1 MSISPGP
8 NTGGAYPSAL
18 SSSTTFYKYE
28 PFSFTFTGGSN
39 FAVSGTLAG
48 YCTVST
54 SNAVFSAA
62 VTGTGTIA
70 GTALTLTSGGP
81 FVAGSFITGV
91 ASGTYIVSV
100 TNSSN
105 YVVSPS
111 QTVSSPTSITQNNGF
126 QTVGSVSGETLT
138 VTSTGGTLTYRIY
151 INNGR
156 FIVTPTLTS
165 IVLYQNEPISNTLRI
180 LGLNASNITF
190 TAQTL
195 MCNAYTTPT
204 LPSSLLTFTPSND
217 RLNFILAGSSTNV
230 SASSNYYIIG
240 SNSTNGYVVTTTF
253 SIQVSNERMYMLSSN
268 TNVSLTIGTAL
279 APPYPTFE
287 VITPLTTPV
296 GTQVSFG
303 SFNLPPGLSLLSV
316 ASNKVS
322 IVGIPVYTSNTTF
335 LSTVTAATY
344 GLAMLTAS
352 STISFGYNSSV
363 IFTSPST
370 ATFYSN
376 VPNSI
381 TNTAVL
387 FPISNTITYTS
398 TALSGFTLGATT
410 GILSGT
416 ATSNVT
422 IPITATSGLISN
434 VQSVNISVLPVSV
447 SYTISPSSTITN
459 IVGQTITPVTI
470 TFSSPAYS
478 GICVQGTPVYSGLPL
493 GLTAQFSG
501 STVTLTGIAYVVATN
516 QPITVTITT
525 PDGTLKTA
533 TLYYTFTSDT
543 FTTTIYPTSLSF
555 QQNALIT
562 PIQFSVVTASQ
573 VPITYFYGSG
583 VPSGLYV
590 TPGGTLQGT
599 PTTPTA
605 LTALTGVY
613 ATNGY
618 SSNQVTS
625 GLSYSVKS
633 DTAHILS
640 SPFATALTVSSPVAT
655 IATTTQ
661 TTSGLSLSNEYFN
674 PAVGFKQP
682 NTMTFLTYP
691 YGLIV
696 SPLSITGTLG
706 TCTYPDDIVLPAYTT
721 IYGTFNPNAI
731 PVVLALSNSNP
742 QVINRFIIGQ
752 RPYGFNVYCDFGT
765 STFSNIASYGILGQE
780 KTNPHS
786 FVITSNATSTLSNW
800 SGNIVIANGDS
811 QLIVGST
818 GTPFTFNV
826 TDDFGGGGARYCIY
840 DASNLQRW
848 IALSMNTGYIW
859 TSPTPDL
866 RNANWN
872 QFVVGGTIP
881 AVLAGVGSGI
891 VMRMYGTTLLLGGAT
906 PNTLVQTTITP
917 STVGPLTFS
926 NVTSNII
933 SSVYDI
939 ATGPVV
945 VAAGR
950 VNPASLY
957 PTTSI
962 QYSYDGTTWL
972 PTIGSFNTLTTNVV
986 YGNSKL
992 TYPWLALGSNGATPG
1007 VAYSSDGITWTQS
1020 QYLFAIGTTLGPL
1033 QFDGTYWCFFGTSN
1047 STFTL
1052 YQHDALGTTM
1062 DTWTSTTPSFSDS
1075 GITALYT
1082 FPTPIYTIVGTPNP
1096 VVYAGATP
1104 TGPVITPASQ
1114 TVLIYQYVPISS
1126 VTFSSSDL
1134 TAVYFLGSALPPG
1147 MTFDAATATIS
1158 GLSVQ
1163 LGTFVVAIY
1172 AQSSSGVSVVTVTFI
1187 VSRATILAKTP
1198 NAASYTSFVREKV
1211 TADSATSAINNHTTP
1226 FEVGP
1231 FALPRPPAIITAPEI
1246 CCDTT
1251 VKNN

>member
-18 SSSTTFYKYE
+18 ASGTTFYKYE
-28 PFSFTFTGGSN
+28 PFSFTFTGGST

-70 GTALTLTSGGP
+70 GMALTLTSGGP
-81 FVAGSFITGV
+81 FIAGSFITGV

-111 QTVSSPTSITQNNGF
+111 QTVSSPTTITQNNGF
-126 QTVGSVSGETLT
+126 QTVGSVAGETLT

-156 FIVTPTLTS
+156 FIVTPNLTS

-217 RLNFILAGSSTNV
+217 RLNFILAGSSTNI

-240 SNSTNGYVVTTTF
+240 SNSTNGYVVTTSF
-253 SIQVSNERMYMLSSN
+253 SIQVSNERIYMLNSN
-268 TNVSLTIGTAL
+268 TNISLTIGNAL
-279 APPYPTFE
+279 VPPYPTFE
-287 VITPLTTPV
+287 VLTPLTTPV
-296 GTQVSFG
+296 GTQVLFG
-303 SFNLPPGLSLLSV
+303 SSNLPPGLSLVSV

-322 IVGIPVYTSNTTF
+322 IQGIPTYPSNTTF
-335 LSTVTAATY
+335 SSTVTATVY
-344 GLAMLTAS
+344 GLGLLTAS

-363 IFTSPST
+363 IFTSPSS

-376 VPNSI
+376 VPNSF

-387 FPISNTITYTS
+387 FPVSNAITYTS

-410 GILSGT
+410 GIVSGT

-434 VQSVNISVLPVSV
+434 VQSVSITVLPVSV
-447 SYTISPSSTITN
+447 TATISPSSTINN
-459 IVGQTITPVTI
+459 IIGQTITPVTI

-478 GICVQGTPVYSGLPL
+478 GSCVQGTPVYSGVPL
-493 GLTAQFSG
+493 GLITAFSG
-501 STVTLTGIAYVVATN
+501 STVTISGIAYVVATN
-516 QPITVTITT
+516 QPIAITITT
-525 PDGTLKTA
+525 PDGTPKTA
-533 TLYYTFTSDT
+533 TLYYTFTIDT

-562 PIQFSVVTASQ
+562 TIQFSVATASQ

-583 VPSGLYV
+583 LPPGLYV

-605 LTALTGVY
+605 LTSLTGVY

-618 SSNQVTS
+618 SSNQVTT
-625 GLSYSVKS
+625 GLSYSVTA

-640 SPFATALTVSSPVAT
+640 SPIATALTVSSTVPT
-655 IATTTQ
+655 ITTTTQ
-661 TTSGLSLSNEYFN
+661 TISGLSLSNTYFN
-674 PAVGFKQP
+674 TTVGSNQP

-691 YGLIV
+691 YGLVV
-696 SPLSITGTLG
+696 SPLSITGTIG
-706 TCTYPDDIVLPAYTT
+706 TCTYPNDIVLPAYTT
-721 IYGTFNPNAI
+721 VYGTFNPNAI
-731 PVVLALSNSNP
+731 PVVFGLSNSNP
-742 QVINRFIIGQ
+742 QVINRFVIGE
-752 RPYGFNVYCDFGT
+752 RAYGFNVYCDFGT
-765 STFSNIASYGILGQE
+765 STFSNIASYGTQAQPKE
-780 KTNPHS
+780 HPHTCI
-786 FVITSNATSTLSNW
+786 ITSNATSALSNW
-800 SGNIVIANGDS
+800 TGNIVITNGDT
-811 QLIVGST
+811 QMIVGSK
-818 GTPFTFNV
+818 GTPFTFN
-826 TDDFGGGGARYCIY
+826 TTSSFGGAGVRYCTY

-848 IALSMNTGYIW
+848 IALSMDSRYMWI
-859 TSPTPDL
+859 SPTPELDPSTWTTL
-866 RNANWN
+866 SI
-872 QFVVGGTIP
+872 GGTLP
-881 AVLAGVGSGI
+881 TLLSGVGSGYI
-891 VMRMYGTTLLLGGAT
+891 VRMYRTTLLVGGAS
-906 PNTLVQTTITP
+906 PSPLVQTTITP
-917 STVGPLTFS
+917 TTIGPLTFS
-926 NVTSNII
+926 NVTNII

-939 ATGPVV
+939 AVGPVV
-945 VAAGR
+945 VASGQI
-950 VNPASLY
+950 NPPS
-957 PTTSI
+957 TISM
-962 QYSYDGTTWL
+962 QYSYDGIAWL
-972 PTIGSFNTLTTNVV
+972 PTVGSFNTLTTNVA

-992 TYPWLALGSNGATPG
+992 VYPWLALGSNGATPR
-1007 VAYSSDGITWTQS
+1007 VAYSSNGINWIQS
-1020 QYLFAIGTTLGPL
+1020 QYSFAVGTTLGPL
-1033 QFDGTYWCFFGTSN
+1033 QFDGSYWCFFGTSN

-1052 YQHDALGTTM
+1052 YQHDALDTTM

-1082 FPTPIYTIVGTPNP
+1082 FPTPIYTIVGTPKP

-1104 TGPVITPASQ
+1104 SGPAITPASQ
-1114 TVLIYQYVPISS
+1114 TVLIYQYVPITP
-1126 VTFSSSDL
+1126 VTFTSSSA
-1134 TAVYFLGSALPPG
+1134 AVYFLGSDLPPG
-1147 MTFDAATATIS
+1147 MTFTASTATIA

-1163 LGTFVVAIY
+1163 LGTFVVTIY
-1172 AQSSSGVSVVTVTFI
+1172 AQTSSGISVVTVTFI
-1187 VSRATILAKTP
+1187 VSRPTILAKTP
-1198 NAASYTSFVREKV
+1198 NAASYTSFIREKV

-1231 FALPRPPAIITAPEI
+1231 FMLPRPPVTTTAPEI

>member
-8 NTGGAYPSAL
+8 NTGGVYPSTLISGA
-18 SSSTTFYKYE
+18 TFYKYE

-39 FAVSGTLAG
+39 FTVSGTLAG
-48 YCTVST
+48 YCTATT

-62 VTGTGTIA
+62 VTGSGTIA

-81 FVAGSFITGV
+81 FIAGSFITGV
-91 ASGTYIVSV
+91 ATGTYIVSV

-105 YVVSPS
+105 YVVFPS
-111 QTVSSPTSITQNNGF
+111 QTVSTPTTITQNNGF

-151 INNGR
+151 VNNGR
-156 FIVTPTLTS
+156 FIVTPNIAS

-195 MCNAYTTPT
+195 ICNTYTTPT
-204 LPSSLLTFTPSND
+204 LPSALLTFTPSND
-217 RLNFILAGSSTNV
+217 KLNFLLSGSSTNV

-240 SNSTNGYVVTTTF
+240 SNSTNGYVVTTSF

-268 TNVSLTIGTAL
+268 TNVSLTIGNAL
-279 APPYPTFE
+279 VPPYPTFE
-287 VITPLTTPV
+287 VLTPLTTPV

-303 SFNLPPGLSLLSV
+303 SSNLPPGLSLVSV

-322 IVGIPVYTSNTTF
+322 IQGTPTYPSNTTF
-335 LSTVTAATY
+335 TSIVTAATY
-344 GLAMLTAS
+344 GLAMITAS

-387 FPISNTITYTS
+387 FPVSNAITYTS
-398 TALSGFTLGATT
+398 TALSGFTLGGTT
-410 GILSGT
+410 GVLSGT

-434 VQSVNISVLPVSV
+434 VQSVSITVLPVSV
-447 SYTISPSSTITN
+447 TATISPSSTINN
-459 IVGQTITPVTI
+459 IIGQTITPVTI

-478 GICVQGTPVYSGLPL
+478 GSCVQGTPVYSGVPL
-493 GLTAQFSG
+493 GLTTAFSG
-501 STVTLTGIAYVVATN
+501 STVTISGIAYVVATN
-516 QPITVTITT
+516 QPIAITITT
-525 PDGTLKTA
+525 PDGTQKTA
-533 TLYYTFTSDT
+533 TVYYTFTSDT

-562 PIQFSVVTASQ
+562 PIQFSVATASQ

-583 VPSGLYV
+583 LPPGLYV

-605 LTALTGVY
+605 LTSLDGVY

-618 SSNQVTS
+618 SSNQVTA
-625 GLSYSVKS
+625 GLSYSVTA
-633 DTAHILS
+633 DTAHIAS
-640 SPFATALTVSSPVAT
+640 SPFATALTVSSTVPT
-655 IATTTQ
+655 ITTTTQ

-674 PAVGFKQP
+674 PAVGSNEP
-682 NTMTFLTYP
+682 NTMTFLTYS
-691 YGLIV
+691 YGLVV
-696 SPLSITGTLG
+696 SPLSISGTLG

-721 IYGTFNPNAI
+721 VYGTFNPNAI
-731 PVVLALSNSNP
+731 PVVFGLSNTNP
-742 QVINRFIIGQ
+742 QVINRFVLGQ
-752 RPYGFNVYCDFGT
+752 TQYGFNVYCDFGT
-765 STFSNIASYGILGQE
+765 STFSNVASYGTQSQPKE
-780 KTNPHS
+780 HPHMCM
-786 FVITSNATSTLSNW
+786 ITSNATSTLSNW
-800 SGNIVIANGDS
+800 TGNIVITNGDT
-811 QLIVGST
+811 QMIVGSA
-818 GTPFTFNV
+818 GTPFTFNK
-826 TDDFGGGGARYCIY
+826 TEDFGDGGVRYCIY
-840 DASNLQRW
+840 DASNLQQW
-848 IALSMNTGYIW
+848 VVLSMNNNYIW
-859 TSPTPDL
+859 TSPTPNL
-866 RNANWN
+866 FAINWT
-872 QFVVGGTIP
+872 QLSVGGSKP
-881 AVLAGVGSGI
+881 AVLVGIGSGR
-891 VMRMYGTTLLLGGAT
+891 VMRMYGTTLLIGGAT
-906 PNTLVQTTITP
+906 PNPLVYATFTP
-917 STVGPLTFS
+917 STTSSLTLS
-926 NVTSNII
+926 NVSNQII

-945 VAAGR
+945 VAAGQ
-950 VNPASLY
+950 VNPASAY

-962 QYSYDGTTWL
+962 QYSYDGITWL
-972 PTIGSFNTLTTNVV
+972 PTTGSFNTLATNVM

-992 TYPWLALGSNGATPG
+992 VYPWLALGSNGATPR
-1007 VAYSSDGITWTQS
+1007 VAYSSNGIAWTQS
-1020 QYLFAIGTTLGPL
+1020 QYSFPVGTSLGPL

-1052 YQHDALGTTM
+1052 YQHDALSTTM
-1062 DTWTSTTPSFSDS
+1062 DTWITTTPSFNDS
-1075 GITALYT
+1075 GITTLYT
-1082 FPTPIYTIVGTPNP
+1082 FPTPIYTIVGTPKP
-1096 VVYAGATP
+1096 VVYVGATP
-1104 TGPVITPASQ
+1104 TGPAITPASQ
-1114 TVLIYQYVPISS
+1114 TVLIYQYVPIAP
-1126 VTFSSSDL
+1126 VTFSSSSA
-1134 TAVYFLGSALPPG
+1134 AVYFLGSALPPG
-1147 MTFDAATATIS
+1147 MTFNASTATIS

-1163 LGTFVVAIY
+1163 LGTFIVAIY

-1198 NAASYTSFVREKV
+1198 NAASYTSFIREKV
-1211 TADSATSAINNHTTP
+1211 TADSATSAINDHTTP

-1231 FALPRPPAIITAPEI
+1231 FLLPRPPVIVTAPEI
-1246 CCDTT
+1246 CCDTS